1 MSMNKKDIIQLLEK
15 IALYLELK
23 GENAFK
29 ISAYRKAAQA
39 LERDERSLR
48 EITDF
53 TTIKGIGKGT
63 NAVIEEFVET
73 NQSTTL
79 MELESEIQEGLFT
92 LLRSEE
98 RRVGT
103 DCI

>member
-79 MELESEIQEGLFT
+79 MEWKGRIPEGYWQWLVFQ
-92 LLRSEE
+92 
-98 RRVGT
+98 G
-103 DCI
+103 

>member
-15 IALYLELK
+15 IAIYLELK

-53 TTIKGIGKGT
+53 TTIKGMGKGT

-79 MELESEIQEGLFT
+79 MELKREIPEIG
-92 LLRSEE
+92 RASCRARRE
-98 RRVGT
+98 R
-103 DCI
+103 